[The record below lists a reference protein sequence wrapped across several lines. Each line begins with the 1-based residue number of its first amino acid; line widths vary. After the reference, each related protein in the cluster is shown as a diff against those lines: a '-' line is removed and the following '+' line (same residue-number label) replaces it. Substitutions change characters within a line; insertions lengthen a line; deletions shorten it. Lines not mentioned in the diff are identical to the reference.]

1 MINRYNTQEM
11 QDIWNEQYKIDIWKL
26 LSIYYVKELKKDL
39 DDQVFQNLLNIS
51 ITPDDII
58 LKEKETK
65 HEFLAFLELFL
76 DKAPNDL
83 KQYIHFGLTSSDILD
98 TTFSYQLRDATNVIL
113 KAIEKL
119 KESLINKIKL
129 HKTTM
134 MMGRTHGM
142 YAEPI
147 SFGLVLLNFYYEFD
161 RSYERLLNCI
171 DSLSY
176 GQLSGPVGNYI
187 LCNKEVEANVL
198 KQCKMLPET
207 LSTQVIPRDRYA
219 ELFTTLGI
227 LASSMERLATEI
239 RQLSQSSIAE
249 VAEGFES
256 TQKGSSSMPHKK
268 NPIGC
273 ENICGLAR
281 LIRSYSIPAME
292 NIVLWYERDMSH
304 SSNERF
310 LGVDATTLTHYTL
323 NRLTGIIDN
332 LVVFKDQMKNNIKQ
346 SYDLFYSQSLML
358 NLVEKGLSRI
368 VAYKL
373 IQDASFKAVNTKTS
387 LINIIL
393 TNISLFEK
401 YLSFEEILKIC
412 QFEVFEQKN
421 LNLITQHLK
430 GLNKHE

>member
-11 QDIWNEQYKIDIWKL
+11 QEIWNEQYKINIWKL
-26 LSIYYVKELKKDL
+26 LSIYYVQEIKKDL
-39 DDQVFQNLLNIS
+39 IGHDFQTLLNIS

-76 DKAPNDL
+76 SKAPDHL

-98 TTFSYQLRDATNVIL
+98 TTFSYQLRDATNIIL
-113 KAIEKL
+113 KSIEKL
-119 KESLINKIKL
+119 KESLINKVKQ
-129 HKTTM
+129 HKSTM

-187 LCNKEVEANVL
+187 LCNKEVEEKVL
-198 KQCKMLPET
+198 RQCKMLPET

-219 ELFTTLGI
+219 ELFSTLGI

-249 VAEGFES
+249 VAEGFDIN
-256 TQKGSSSMPHKK
+256 QKGSSSMPHKK

-273 ENICGLAR
+273 ENICGIAR

-292 NIVLWYERDMSH
+292 NVVLWYERDMSH

-323 NRLTGIIDN
+323 NRLTSIIDN
-332 LVVFKDQMKNNIKQ
+332 LVIFKVRMKENIKQ
-346 SYDLFYSQSLML
+346 SYDLFYSQTLML
-358 NLVEKGLSRI
+358 KLVEKGLNRI
-368 VAYKL
+368 DAYKL
-373 IQDASFKAVNTKTS
+373 IQEASFKAVNTETS
-387 LINIIL
+387 LINIVL

-401 YLSFEEILKIC
+401 YLSFEDILTLC
-412 QFEVFEQKN
+412 QFEIFEQKN
-421 LNLITQHLK
+421 LDLVTQHLK